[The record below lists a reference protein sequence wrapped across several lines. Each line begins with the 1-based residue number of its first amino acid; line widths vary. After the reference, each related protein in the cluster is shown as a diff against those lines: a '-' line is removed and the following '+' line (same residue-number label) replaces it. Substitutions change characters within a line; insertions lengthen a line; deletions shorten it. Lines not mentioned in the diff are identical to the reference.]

1 MENNKSFINETR
13 IECKMSYKII
23 ASSNTNL
30 VICDLVQ
37 NKYGSNKNEKSGEKV
52 KYNSKTV
59 SLVDQKTVA

>member
-1 MENNKSFINETR
+1 
-13 IECKMSYKII
+13 MSYKII
-23 ASSNTNL
+23 ASSNTN
-30 VICDLVQ
+30 DLVQ